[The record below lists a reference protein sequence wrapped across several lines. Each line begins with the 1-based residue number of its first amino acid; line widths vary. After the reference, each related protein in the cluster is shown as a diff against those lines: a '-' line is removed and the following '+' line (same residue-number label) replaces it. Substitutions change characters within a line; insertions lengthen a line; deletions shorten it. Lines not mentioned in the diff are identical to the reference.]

1 MRLIFFLRQR
11 KAGILSCN
19 EVSSSSASGGKDTS
33 CFFLP
38 FFRGWSWPQSIPRI
52 SKFSTF
58 YDLSK
63 IWRFNMGFNNGF
75 EHVRLENKWKKLRI
89 QYREAG
95 MSEEAIQE
103 MYNFDVQVVNSEQ
116 RYYRHSKDL
125 AFNDAD
131 TEDTHSNDRYE
142 EAILMADTYRE
153 TKSRFTWIGE
163 IEDERLLSAL
173 EKLKE
178 EDLKILTLY
187 AYDGYNVTEIS
198 KVLRCSQPTISI
210 KIKRIT
216 KFLKNFEFD
225 AMD

>member
-1 MRLIFFLRQR
+1 
-11 KAGILSCN
+11 
-19 EVSSSSASGGKDTS
+19 
-33 CFFLP
+33 
-38 FFRGWSWPQSIPRI
+38 
-52 SKFSTF
+52 
-58 YDLSK
+58 
-63 IWRFNMGFNNGF
+63 MGFNNGF

-178 EDLKILTLY
+178 EDTRSTSRSTSTLLRTSRGSDTSACKTVGHRTSIFKNNETARIGGCRPCACKIRLLTDFFRSLQEIKKKSTILQTKY
-187 AYDGYNVTEIS
+187 SAFLVENTGIEPVTS
-198 KVLRCSQPTISI
+198 CMPC
-210 KIKRIT
+210 KRSPS
-216 KFLKNFEFD
+216 
-225 AMD
+225 

>member
-1 MRLIFFLRQR
+1 
-11 KAGILSCN
+11 
-19 EVSSSSASGGKDTS
+19 
-33 CFFLP
+33 
-38 FFRGWSWPQSIPRI
+38 
-52 SKFSTF
+52 
-58 YDLSK
+58 
-63 IWRFNMGFNNGF
+63 MGFNNGF

-153 TKSRFTWIGE
+153 TKSGFTWIGE

-187 AYDGYNVTEIS
+187 AYDGYTVTEIS

>member
-1 MRLIFFLRQR
+1 
-11 KAGILSCN
+11 
-19 EVSSSSASGGKDTS
+19 
-33 CFFLP
+33 
-38 FFRGWSWPQSIPRI
+38 
-52 SKFSTF
+52 
-58 YDLSK
+58 
-63 IWRFNMGFNNGF
+63 MGFNNGF

-216 KFLKNFEFD
+216 KFLKNIEFD

>member
-1 MRLIFFLRQR
+1 MRLFFCAQR
-11 KAGILSCN
+11 KASALSSS
-19 EVSSSSASGGKDTS
+19 EVSSSSASSGKDTS

-38 FFRGWSWPQSIPRI
+38 SFRGWNWQQSIPRI

-58 YDLSK
+58 YVLSK

-75 EHVRLENKWKKLRI
+75 EHVRLENKWKNLRI

-187 AYDGYNVTEIS
+187 AYDGYTVTEIS

-216 KFLKNFEFD
+216 KFLKKFEFD

>member
-1 MRLIFFLRQR
+1 
-11 KAGILSCN
+11 
-19 EVSSSSASGGKDTS
+19 
-33 CFFLP
+33 
-38 FFRGWSWPQSIPRI
+38 
-52 SKFSTF
+52 
-58 YDLSK
+58 
-63 IWRFNMGFNNGF
+63 MGFNNGF

-153 TKSRFTWIGE
+153 TKSRFTWMHG
-163 IEDERLLSAL
+163 RASSTFCWCSCSTVSVVSQMKLPLL
-173 EKLKE
+173 
-178 EDLKILTLY
+178 
-187 AYDGYNVTEIS
+187 
-198 KVLRCSQPTISI
+198 
-210 KIKRIT
+210 
-216 KFLKNFEFD
+216 
-225 AMD
+225 

>member
-1 MRLIFFLRQR
+1 
-11 KAGILSCN
+11 
-19 EVSSSSASGGKDTS
+19 
-33 CFFLP
+33 
-38 FFRGWSWPQSIPRI
+38 
-52 SKFSTF
+52 
-58 YDLSK
+58 
-63 IWRFNMGFNNGF
+63 MGFNNGF

-116 RYYRHSKDL
+116 RYYRHSKYL

-187 AYDGYNVTEIS
+187 AYDGYTVTELSKVYGIAQQNIS
-198 KVLRCSQPTISI
+198 KRIL
-210 KIKRIT
+210 KIT
-216 KFLKNFEFD
+216 KFLKKFGFLGVD
-225 AMD
+225 

>member
-1 MRLIFFLRQR
+1 
-11 KAGILSCN
+11 
-19 EVSSSSASGGKDTS
+19 
-33 CFFLP
+33 
-38 FFRGWSWPQSIPRI
+38 
-52 SKFSTF
+52 
-58 YDLSK
+58 
-63 IWRFNMGFNNGF
+63 MGFNNGF
-75 EHVRLENKWKKLRI
+75 EHE
-89 QYREAG
+89 
-95 MSEEAIQE
+95 
-103 MYNFDVQVVNSEQ
+103 

-178 EDLKILTLY
+178 EDLNILPLY
-187 AYDGYNVTEIS
+187 AYDGYTVTEIS